1 MRQSRGQRYRQGY
14 DAAASRDLMLA
25 PCLSPICYATEGVF
39 CMKMS
44 GKEAYSL
51 ILRGFPDIMN
61 VEEMCTALS
70 ISTKTGYKL
79 LKEGKIS
86 GMKVGRTYRIPKV
99 HVLEYMK
106 IVDRKPPLSTTA
118 LPAAE

>member
-1 MRQSRGQRYRQGY
+1 
-14 DAAASRDLMLA
+14 
-25 PCLSPICYATEGVF
+25 
-39 CMKMS
+39 MKMS

-61 VEEMCTALS
+61 VEEMCNALS

-79 LKEGKIS
+79 LKEGKIN

-99 HVLEYMK
+99 HILEYMK

>member
-1 MRQSRGQRYRQGY
+1 MRQSRRQRYRQGY
-14 DAAASRDLMLA
+14 DAAASCDLMLT
-25 PCLSPICYATEGVF
+25 PCLSPICYATEGDIH
-39 CMKMS
+39 MKMS

-61 VEEMCTALS
+61 VEEMCNALS

-79 LKEGKIS
+79 LKEGKIN

>member
-1 MRQSRGQRYRQGY
+1 MT
-14 DAAASRDLMLA
+14 MLA
-25 PCLSPICYATEGVF
+25 SVPGESTHLSVAELEKRVRDQIE
-39 CMKMS
+39 
-44 GKEAYSL
+44 
-51 ILRGFPDIMN
+51 
-61 VEEMCTALS
+61 
-70 ISTKTGYKL
+70 YKL
-79 LKEGKIS
+79 LKEGKIN

>member
-1 MRQSRGQRYRQGY
+1 
-14 DAAASRDLMLA
+14 
-25 PCLSPICYATEGVF
+25 
-39 CMKMS
+39 MKMS

-51 ILRGFPDIMN
+51 ILRSFPDIMN
-61 VEEMCTALS
+61 VEEMCNALS

-79 LKEGKIS
+79 LKEGKIN
-86 GMKVGRTYRIPKV
+86 GIKVGRTYRNPKV

-106 IVDRKPPLSTTA
+106 IVDRKPPLATTA